1 MKYLTI
7 LAMGLATALTS
18 CNGDP
23 TIEERLEG
31 DWLLN
36 DIIATG
42 DIVYQGQ
49 TVSITANDSVIDASS
64 VFTLV
69 DEPNSITAVI
79 DAILKVGSATSSVVM
94 PYANTAVGTWSVK
107 SGEGVAMDSLIT
119 TESNGTIT
127 RYEIINLLE
136 SSVKLRGL
144 MDADVQ
150 GTSNPLNFE
159 LNFQKQ

>member
-1 MKYLTI
+1 MKNLSI
-7 LAMGLATALTS
+7 LALGLAAVLTS

-23 TIEERLEG
+23 TIEARLEG

-36 DIIATG
+36 DILATG
-42 DIVYQGQ
+42 NIVYQGQ
-49 TVSITANDSVIDASS
+49 TVSITANDSIIDASS
-64 VFTLV
+64 IFTLV
-69 DEPNSITAVI
+69 EDPNSITAVV
-79 DAILKVGSATSSVVM
+79 DATLKVGSATSSVAM

-107 SGEGVAMDSLIT
+107 HGNGVAMDSLII
-119 TESNGTIT
+119 TENNGTVT

-144 MDADVQ
+144 MDVDVQ